1 MQFNL
6 NRLELSGGLADI
18 GVLLPIIVALVAIN
32 NLNPFTGLFFCGLFY
47 IVTSLYYQVPVP
59 VQPLK
64 VFCTVAIAV
73 KASPAVIS
81 AGTLLIGLI
90 FLALSIP
97 QIMNIIK
104 KLFPLPII
112 RGIQLGTGLLLIDS
126 GIKLLTNSKV
136 LINGPKEAISY
147 FNFTVP
153 ATLILGILCTILLL
167 FLLRST
173 RYPVGLVLVGTG
185 IGLAIVF
192 GARLPYPI
200 PDTEPIRNLLNISQI
215 QTDTMFKSLW
225 LLVLPQVPLSIGN
238 AIIATDNTLKT
249 YYGEQANKV
258 KASCLSFDMGIFNI
272 LSGLFGGIPC
282 CHGCGGATAH
292 YRLGARTGTATI
304 LTGTF
309 YILLAVA
316 VYYFGTSIFNFF
328 PYPVLGVLLIYVGI
342 EHGLLIHDM
351 TTKLDLAIVLII
363 ASIAFVTSNMTIA
376 FISGMIVQR
385 IAISQKI
392 FLSDT
397 TLEPSKI

>member
-32 NLNPFTGLFFCGLFY
+32 NLNPFTGLLFCGLFY
-47 IVTSLYYQVPVP
+47 IGTSLYYQVPVP

-147 FNFTVP
+147 LNFTVP
-153 ATLILGILCTILLL
+153 TTMILGILCTVILL

-173 RYPVGLVLVGTG
+173 KYPVGLVLVGIG

-192 GARLPYPI
+192 GARLPYLI
-200 PDTEPIRNLLNISQI
+200 PSTEPMKNLLNISQI
-215 QTDTMFKSLW
+215 QADTMFKSLW

-258 KASCLSFDMGIFNI
+258 KASRLSFDMGCFNI

-304 LTGTF
+304 LTGIF
-309 YILLAVA
+309 YILLAIA

-328 PYPVLGVLLIYVGI
+328 PYPILGVLLIYVGI

-376 FISGMIVQR
+376 FISGMIVQK

-392 FLSDT
+392 FLSDA